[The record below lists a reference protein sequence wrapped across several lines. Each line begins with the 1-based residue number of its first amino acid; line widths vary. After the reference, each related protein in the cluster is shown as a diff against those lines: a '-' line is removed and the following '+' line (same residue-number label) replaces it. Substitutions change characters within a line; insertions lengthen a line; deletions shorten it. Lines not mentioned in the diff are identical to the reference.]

1 MSAGTTTI
9 AYVGNADSQDI
20 SVVEL
25 KPDGSLVLLE
35 TTRVPGPSTPGP
47 SLPLAISPDRQ
58 RLIAGIRGEPFAA
71 VTFDIDQQTGRLTLV
86 GSGPLFDSMAYLSI
100 DGTGRYLL
108 GASYGGSR
116 VAVNQIGTD
125 GIVAPAQQVIA
136 TAPKAH
142 AIIVDPTN
150 SFVLHTSLGGDL
162 IHQQRFDALTGRL
175 TPNTP
180 PTAPIAA
187 GSGPRHLVFSPDARF
202 VYVLGE
208 LDASIHVLPWD
219 AASGTLGEAVQI
231 ASGRSAGFGGE
242 PWAADIHVTPD
253 GRFLYA
259 TERAS
264 HTIAAFRIDPAN
276 GKLIPLGST
285 PTETQ
290 PRGFTI
296 DPRSR
301 YLLAVGQLSDRMS
314 SYAIDQTAGTLTRV
328 AELPVGRNPNWVEI
342 VALS

>member
-1 MSAGTTTI
+1 MPTI

-20 SVVEL
+20 SVIEL
-25 KPDGSLVLLE
+25 KPDGSLALLE

-58 RLIAGIRGEPFAA
+58 RLIAGIRSEPFAA
-71 VTFDIDQQTGRLTLV
+71 VTFDIDRQTGRLELV

-100 DGTGRYLL
+100 DHTGRYLL
-108 GASYGGSR
+108 SASYGGSR

-142 AIIVDPTN
+142 AIIVDAIN
-150 SFVLHTSLGGDL
+150 RYVLHTSLGGDL
-162 IHQQRFDALTGRL
+162 VHQQRFDAATGRL

-180 PTAPIAA
+180 PAAPVAA
-187 GSGPRHLVFSPDARF
+187 DSGPRHLVLSPDARF

-208 LDASIHVLPWD
+208 LDATVHVLPWD
-219 AASGTLGEAVQI
+219 AAAGTLGEAVQVTS
-231 ASGRSAGFGGE
+231 AVPAGFDGE

-264 HTIAAFRIDPAN
+264 STIAAFHIDAAT
-276 GKLIPLGST
+276 GHLTPLGSV

-290 PRGFTI
+290 PRGFNI
-296 DPRSR
+296 DPASR
-301 YLLAVGQLSDRMS
+301 YLLVAGQLSDRMT
-314 SYAIDQTAGTLTRV
+314 SYAIDQTTGMLTKV

-342 VALS
+342 IALP